1 MTSPS
6 KTPDDRVEEPP
17 LLGSFPAG
25 SGPDR
30 VLRDA
35 LKALRDAAPDERTA
49 ALYDDVL
56 SGRRPARELLNDPVF
71 HDSAMAGIRRV
82 REQRALLTP
91 EEQARGNA
99 EASAFLERGR

>member
-35 LKALRDAAPDERTA
+35 LRALRDAAPDERTA

-56 SGRRPARELLNDPVF
+56 SGRRPARELLNDRAF
-71 HDSAMAGIRRV
+71 GESAMAGIRRV
-82 REQRALLTP
+82 RQTRALLTP
-91 EEQARGNA
+91 EEQGRGNA